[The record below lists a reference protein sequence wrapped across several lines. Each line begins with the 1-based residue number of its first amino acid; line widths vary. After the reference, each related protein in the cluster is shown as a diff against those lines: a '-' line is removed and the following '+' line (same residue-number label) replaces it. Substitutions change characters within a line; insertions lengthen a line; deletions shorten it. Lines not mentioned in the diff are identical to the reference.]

1 MTDIRL
7 ISIVAARDG
16 LPWNPSIHTTTLLQ
30 HINSRSVS
38 ALRLLTFFK
47 QIPEFN
53 QLNVEDKVALVKY
66 NLTPLFIL
74 NNTLSY
80 NTETDEIKETDS
92 DVPWDK
98 NILQKVHGTVVYNQA
113 KKIFDS
119 FVRIAQHDQTIIQ
132 LALIVLILTKGFS
145 TDYDASEPAL
155 NNGISVYR
163 AQNYYTELLW
173 KYMETVHGFEK
184 STSIFNEL
192 VAHFVSWQTLEK
204 ELRLNVREHLT
215 AEDKN
220 ELLPIMK
227 SLLHIA

>member
-1 MTDIRL
+1 MIYNRL
-7 ISIVAARDG
+7 ISILAARDG

-38 ALRLLTFFK
+38 AMRLLTFFK

-53 QLNVEDKVALVKY
+53 QLNVEDKVTLVKY

-92 DVPWDK
+92 DASWDK
-98 NILQKVHGTVVYNQA
+98 NILQKVHGMVIYNQV

-119 FVRIAQHDQTIIQ
+119 FVRIAQYDQTIIQ

-145 TDYDASEPAL
+145 TDSDASEAAF
-155 NNGISVYR
+155 NDGISVYR

-192 VAHFVSWQTLEK
+192 VAHFISWQTLEK
-204 ELRLNVREHLT
+204 ELRLSVREHLT
-215 AEDKN
+215 AEDRN

-227 SLLHIA
+227 SLLHIV